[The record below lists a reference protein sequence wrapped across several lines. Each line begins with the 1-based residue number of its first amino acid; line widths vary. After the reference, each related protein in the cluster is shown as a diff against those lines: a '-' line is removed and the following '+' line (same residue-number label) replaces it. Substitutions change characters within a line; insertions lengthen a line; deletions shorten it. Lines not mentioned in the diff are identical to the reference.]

1 MNTDQ
6 PTSRRLYGET
16 MSEPDSA
23 PKNSDTSRPRVVP
36 GKGLEL
42 SPLALLATKIGSK
55 VTGTDDVRLFSTLG
69 RVRRLFPAWLL
80 YSGMMMPFGV
90 LSRKE
95 TELVILRVSHL
106 RGSAYE
112 RNHHEHI
119 GSRVGLSAEE
129 IERTK
134 SKPAEVQWSQRIA
147 AMLTVADELVASQD
161 VTDETWARVSTHL
174 NERELVALVML
185 VTQYDGLATTLHTLR
200 VQLDQKN

>member
-1 MNTDQ
+1 MTAPENH
-6 PTSRRLYGET
+6 
-16 MSEPDSA
+16 PD
-23 PKNSDTSRPRVVP
+23 DSRPRILP

-42 SPLALLATKIGSK
+42 SPLALLASKIGSK

-69 RVRRLFPAWLL
+69 RVRRLFPAWLA

-112 RNHHEHI
+112 RNHHEHLGGRI
-119 GSRVGLSAEE
+119 GLTSDE
-129 IERTK
+129 IARTK
-134 SKPAEVQWSQRIA
+134 DDPREAGWPARTT
-147 AMLTVADELVASQD
+147 AMLQVAGELVETKD
-161 VTDETWARVSTHL
+161 VSDATWSEVSRHL
-174 NERELVALVML
+174 NERELVGLVML

-200 VQLDQKN
+200 VQLDNKN

>member
-1 MNTDQ
+1 
-6 PTSRRLYGET
+6 
-16 MSEPDSA
+16 MSDPDSTTS
-23 PKNSDTSRPRVVP
+23 PSSDPRPRVAP

-42 SPLALLATKIGSK
+42 SPLALLASKIGSK

-80 YSGMMMPFGV
+80 YSGMMMPFGI

-112 RNHHEHI
+112 RNHHEHLGARI
-119 GSRVGLSAEE
+119 GLTSEE
-129 IERTK
+129 IIRTK
-134 SKPAEVQWSQRIA
+134 ADPRDAVWTARTA
-147 AMLTVADELVASQD
+147 AMLLVADELVDSKD
-161 VTDETWARVSTHL
+161 VYEETWSEVSRHL
-174 NERELVALVML
+174 DERELVGLVML

-200 VQLDQKN
+200 VQLDNKS

>member
-1 MNTDQ
+1 MTESENRSDD
-6 PTSRRLYGET
+6 SR
-16 MSEPDSA
+16 A
-23 PKNSDTSRPRVVP
+23 RVVP

-42 SPLALLATKIGSK
+42 SPLALLASKVGSK

-112 RNHHEHI
+112 RNHHEHLGARI
-119 GSRVGLSAEE
+119 GLTPEE
-129 IERTK
+129 ITRTKEGPREAGWPERT
-134 SKPAEVQWSQRIA
+134 A
-147 AMLTVADELVASQD
+147 AMLQVADELVDTKD
-161 VTDETWARVSTHL
+161 VSDATWTEISRHL
-174 NERELVALVML
+174 NERELIGLVML

-200 VQLDQKN
+200 VQLDNKS

>member
-1 MNTDQ
+1 
-6 PTSRRLYGET
+6 
-16 MSEPDSA
+16 MSETESGTPSSA
-23 PKNSDTSRPRVVP
+23 NNTPRVTP

-42 SPLALLATKIGSK
+42 SPLALLASKVGSK

-95 TELVILRVSHL
+95 TELVILRVSYL
-106 RGSAYE
+106 RESAYE
-112 RNHHEHI
+112 RNHHEHLGARI
-119 GSRVGLSAEE
+119 GLTAEE

-134 SKPAEVQWSQRIA
+134 ADPAEATWSKRIG
-147 AMLTVADELVASQD
+147 AMLTVAGELVARRD
-161 VTDETWARVSTHL
+161 VTDETWASVSAHL

-200 VQLDQKN
+200 VQLDRKD